1 MRAVEG
7 LDNGYWAGL
16 CRRIGAVKMA
26 HTKVSPLG
34 VALSAIG
41 RLNVPAIC
49 ERLGVVRGVLIGR
62 RRAPVMPAAVHS
74 APLPHW
80 PISIGR
86 DIG

>member
-16 CRRIGAVKMA
+16 CRRSGAAKMA
-26 HTKVSPLG
+26 HTKVSPVG

-41 RLNVPAIC
+41 RLNVPAIS
-49 ERLGVVRGVLIGR
+49 ERLGVVRGVLLGSVHT
-62 RRAPVMPAAVHS
+62 PVAHAAVHS